1 MKLNQQLIKSKSKIN
16 YSYATIKVTKSRI
29 EKGLVAIPVSLAKW
43 FPDHNTSIEVFL
55 EESAA
60 SQTKNYSSYNS
71 STRECR
77 IGGMSEWYEEN
88 KLKDGDEIV
97 VQLIDKEHFIYRLVP
112 EQKFLLKTQELQ
124 NSLDKAENEKEA
136 SKEIINLA
144 KWADLDKKKVV
155 LSEYRRLIET
165 SPIEGRRYANK
176 YSNKAKEDVP
186 PNTRVLLEELY
197 EGHCQL
203 CDFWFLKK
211 DNEPYF
217 EIHHIDPVQGH
228 HPMNLVVVCGNCH
241 NQFEYANTR
250 KEFNNGWLTA
260 VSFNNKPYT
269 LNQIFLKARWEGAFK
284 QLYI

>member
-1 MKLNQQLIKSKSKIN
+1 MIKSKSKIN

-43 FPDHNTSIEVFL
+43 FPDHNTTIEVFL

-60 SQTKNYSSYNS
+60 SQTKNYSSYTS

-197 EGHCQL
+197 EGHCQV

-217 EIHHIDPVQGH
+217 EIHHIDPAQGH

-250 KEFNNGWLTA
+250 EEFNNGWLTA

-269 LNQIFLKARWEGAFK
+269 VNQIFLKARWEGAFK
-284 QLYI
+284 HLYI